1 MKEKNKKK
9 FHFRLPK
16 RSPLTLLLLILIP
29 ILLFFIIAIPTLY
42 ITNYNENKVTPFAS
56 DIEGLNKDDI
66 VYGNKSAIP
75 DFNLVVYCKSYNN
88 ETGKIDFRAFA
99 YENENTSKV
108 IDLSSQI
115 QMRFG
120 MYSNWIKLEKTYP
133 TSSFTSKY
141 IAPSAKEANRTSR
154 YYLDFSLSGIPTTP
168 AKGSLPFI
176 SVDEIPLYGF
186 ITYSTTI
193 NGTKTTQRYILKF
206 EYKDYIIPA
215 ITLED
220 NREQLVRVDSANNIQ
235 WQRKGD
241 LSSSWTTLISAN
253 SIETIE
259 TRVDGSYIQWKQLQD
274 SVWTNL
280 QDIKTLSNY
289 EEGKVVETRISGSYI
304 QWKYST
310 DTSWNNLVQSSNANT
325 VVLQTVGNRIQW
337 KRRIQPET
345 EWKDL
350 KTLTD
355 NTADKKIE
363 TRISSSQVQYRYE
376 GDTTWNTIVSVNSL
390 IGFEAQINAAG
401 VYQWK
406 CADYTDWKDLVVNGE
421 IVTTSNVD
429 KNPQVIG
436 PTM

>member
-1 MKEKNKKK
+1 MT
-9 FHFRLPK
+9 F
-16 RSPLTLLLLILIP
+16 LLLILIP

-108 IDLSSQI
+108 IDLSNQI

-186 ITYSTTI
+186 ITYTTTI

-206 EYKDYIIPA
+206 EYKDYIIPS

-220 NREQLVRVDSANNIQ
+220 TREKQVRVNNGNIQ
-235 WQRKGD
+235 WQYKGD
-241 LSSSWTTLISAN
+241 TSSNWTTIIAASSLR
-253 SIETIE
+253 TLE
-259 TRVDGSYIQWKQLQD
+259 TRVNGNFIQWKRTRD
-274 SVWTNL
+274 TEWTNL
-280 QDIKTLSNY
+280 QDITKLSNY
-289 EEGKVVETRISGSYI
+289 EEGKSVQVQINGSYI
-304 QWKYST
+304 QWKYTT
-310 DTSWNNLVQSSNANT
+310 DTVWANLKLISSAEDVQIK
-325 VVLQTVGNRIQW
+325 TVGNSIQW
-337 KRRIQPET
+337 KRNIQPESA
-345 EWKDL
+345 WKEIYKVPDYEEG
-350 KTLTD
+350 
-355 NTADKKIE
+355 KKLE
-363 TRISSSQVQYRYE
+363 TRISSSQVQYKYSDE
-376 GDTTWNTIVSVNSL
+376 TVWKTVIPTNDL
-390 IGFEAQINAAG
+390 IGAEARINEDG
-401 VYQWK
+401 IFQWK
-406 CADYTDWKDLVVNGE
+406 NADDTEWVDLVVNGE
-421 IVTTSNVD
+421 TLTIKNID
-429 KNPQVIG
+429 KSPQVIG